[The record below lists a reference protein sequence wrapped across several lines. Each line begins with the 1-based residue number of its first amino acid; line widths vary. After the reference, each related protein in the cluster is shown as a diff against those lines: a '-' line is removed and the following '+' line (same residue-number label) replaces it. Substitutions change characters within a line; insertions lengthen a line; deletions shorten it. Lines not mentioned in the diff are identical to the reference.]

1 MFDDGLG
8 DPADEDTHETGMS
21 ESEALDRG
29 LTLVRAVY
37 NAGHKKE
44 VKELQTTFG
53 VAKFSDV
60 PVGRG
65 HEFFKLVMA
74 LAEKTGLN
82 V

>member
-1 MFDDGLG
+1 
-8 DPADEDTHETGMS
+8 MS

-29 LTLVRAVY
+29 LTLVRTIY